1 MSIAQVEQSHD
12 IALEMPFYPSSLH
25 DLIRSARDCMA
36 PVLITGERGTK
47 KRALARSIH
56 IGGALRRL
64 SFVAVRGENFVEA
77 LHRQIS
83 NGRALKGTVFI
94 HDIERLTPEGQ
105 EVLENLFDN
114 GLDTGELK
122 IGSQCI
128 ECDIRMIAS
137 SEMQLSALID
147 NPDFNKSLLHRL
159 SIINIHIAP
168 LRDRRGDI
176 PALASFLLDK
186 VCRAYRLG
194 VKSLAPEA
202 VQFLAS
208 CPWPDNIDELEGVLA
223 RSAATTSGTKID
235 IKDFRFIN
243 PLPDEEDEEDE
254 EEATDPA
261 NRLDEMERKMP
272 LLSDEISA
280 PLTAHSPALRLAHEI
295 KNPLVSIKTYTDLLE
310 DRIEDP
316 LFRRGF
322 YQVMRRDVEKI
333 DRAIMK
339 ILAEAPASSQ
349 TPPEPGELSSRKVK
363 LSLNTLIEDIL
374 PCYRAELSRRRI
386 AVFKELSGEIPC
398 FPMEEQFKEA
408 LDRLLSIIISRI
420 TDYGDLHIT
429 TTASKFMRRTISD
442 RSFAE
447 LAIRG
452 NPAGGALS
460 LLKGGDPD
468 TRRLFAWMRKA
479 VTQHGGLLELKE
491 DGNDGVSVTITLP
504 VST

>member
-1 MSIAQVEQSHD
+1 MSQVEQSHD
-12 IALEMPFYPSSLH
+12 IALEMPFYPTSLH
-25 DLIRSARDCMA
+25 ELIRSARDCMA

-64 SFVAVRGENFVEA
+64 SFVAVRGEHFVDA
-77 LHRQIS
+77 LHLQIS
-83 NGRALKGTVFI
+83 NGRALKGTLFI

-105 EVLENLFDN
+105 EVLEDLLDN
-114 GLDTGELK
+114 GLDTGELR
-122 IGSQCI
+122 IGNQGA
-128 ECDIRMIAS
+128 ECDIRLIAS
-137 SEMQLSALID
+137 SEMQLSSLMD
-147 NPDFNKSLLHRL
+147 NPHFNKSLLHRL
-159 SIINIHIAP
+159 SIIHIHIAP
-168 LRDRRGDI
+168 LRERRGGI

-186 VCRAYRLG
+186 VCRTYRLG
-194 VKSLAPEA
+194 VKSLSPEA
-202 VQFLAS
+202 GQFLVS
-208 CPWPDNIDELEGVLA
+208 CPWPDNMDELEGVLA
-223 RSAATTSGTKID
+223 RSAATTSGDTID

-243 PLPDEEDEEDE
+243 ALADEEDEED
-254 EEATDPA
+254 ATEPA
-261 NRLDEMERKMP
+261 IRLDEMERKRS
-272 LLSDEISA
+272 LLSDEMSA

-339 ILAEAPASSQ
+339 ILAEPPALSQ
-349 TPPEPGELSSRKVK
+349 TPGEPGELSSRMVK
-363 LSLNTLIEDIL
+363 LSLNRLIEDIL

-429 TTASKFMRRTISD
+429 TTASKFMRRTSSD

-460 LLKGGDPD
+460 LLKSGDSD

-491 DGNDGVSVTITLP
+491 DGNEGVSVTITLP